1 VIRRPKVDRQP
12 NAREQRQFG
21 RLQRIAKELDL
32 NSLYVRL
39 PKPWLI
45 DEEIDPNK
53 LAKFTKE
60 LCKEVKKAVDE
71 GMIGPGKDQLSI
83 ERFFEE
89 LTKARNPAPKKPEE
103 PAPDRGS
110 RKR

>member
-1 VIRRPKVDRQP
+1 MDRLP
-12 NAREQRQFG
+12 NARERRQFG

-32 NSLYVRL
+32 NSIYVRL

-45 DEEIDPNK
+45 GEEIDPDK

-71 GMIGPGKDQLSI
+71 RRIGHGKGSLSV
-83 ERFFEE
+83 EHFFEE
-89 LTKARNPAPKKPEE
+89 LTKAKKPAPKKHEDPE
-103 PAPDRGS
+103 PGLARP
-110 RKR
+110 KR